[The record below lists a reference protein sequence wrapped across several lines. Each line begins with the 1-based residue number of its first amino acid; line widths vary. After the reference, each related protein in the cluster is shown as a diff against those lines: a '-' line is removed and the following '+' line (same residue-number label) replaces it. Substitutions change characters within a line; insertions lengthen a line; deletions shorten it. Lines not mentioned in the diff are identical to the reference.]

1 MNAVSPGKGVQ
12 MEDIVK
18 IMLQSGKSAL
28 DLAFYVLL
36 PVLVIMIALCY
47 QQALLEMKGR
57 FREGK
62 LLPFPA

>member
-1 MNAVSPGKGVQ
+1 